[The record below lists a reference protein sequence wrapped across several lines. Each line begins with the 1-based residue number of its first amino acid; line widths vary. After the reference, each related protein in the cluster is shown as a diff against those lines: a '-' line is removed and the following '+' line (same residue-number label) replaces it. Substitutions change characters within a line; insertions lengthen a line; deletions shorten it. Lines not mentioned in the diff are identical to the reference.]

1 MESIRTISCK
11 LQVDPHQAERIEAT
25 LQAFADACNF
35 VAEWGCTHKVR
46 FQYALHKGCYQAVRE
61 RFGLSANLAVR
72 AIARVAPRL
81 RKAQTRNSRSQRGL
95 HNSWAFYQLRQFVEY
110 KARRAGV
117 RVISI
122 KPAYT
127 SQMCSC
133 CHHIGNRSRARFS
146 CANCGAVMDADLN
159 GALNIATVGAA
170 VTRPEYSLLS
180 CPLPQWVAEAAG

>member
-1 MESIRTISCK
+1 MDSIRTISCK

-72 AIARVAPRL
+72 A
-81 RKAQTRNSRSQRGL
+81 
-95 HNSWAFYQLRQFVEY
+95 
-110 KARRAGV
+110 
-117 RVISI
+117 
-122 KPAYT
+122 
-127 SQMCSC
+127 
-133 CHHIGNRSRARFS
+133 
-146 CANCGAVMDADLN
+146 
-159 GALNIATVGAA
+159 TVGAA